1 MSALSLLVS
10 GVLTDDPDRTLA
22 RNDLAFLAD
31 RFYGRSNLHSD
42 TPFYITLLKQLVGA
56 LEPLKQAGFWA

>member
-22 RNDLAFLAD
+22 LNDLALFAD
-31 RFYGRSNLHSD
+31 RFYGRSNLHND
-42 TPFYITLLKQLVGA
+42 TPFISEVLILLSGYKA
-56 LEPLKQAGFWA
+56 